1 MNSGFILHFSYY
13 STNYFLCVTDDG
25 EPFFHT
31 DFNLAKFY
39 GNLNQMSV
47 DFQKMIEKSKK
58 NYFPDFLDA
67 IKKFSIKKVTIE
79 NFKVPANFTNWNF
92 GY

>member
-1 MNSGFILHFSYY
+1 MESL
-13 STNYFLCVTDDG
+13 
-25 EPFFHT
+25 FFHT

-39 GNLNQMSV
+39 SNLNQMSV

-67 IKKFSIKKVTIE
+67 IKNFLSKKLQLKISKYLLILLIGILVTNKKE
-79 NFKVPANFTNWNF
+79 TTHD
-92 GY
+92 